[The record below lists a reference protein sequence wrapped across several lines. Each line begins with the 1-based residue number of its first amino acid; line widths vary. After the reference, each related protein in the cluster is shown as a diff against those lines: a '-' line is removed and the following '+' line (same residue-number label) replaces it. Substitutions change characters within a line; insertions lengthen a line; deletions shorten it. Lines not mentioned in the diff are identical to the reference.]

1 MLERDIGIDGV
12 HVRHT
17 LVLIKTSD
25 RTITR
30 FLPSITQRLSSFFDT
45 NFRSLGPGEPLA
57 RASNET
63 GVGKN
68 GEKYADFRPVNHISE
83 TIENRHT
90 VTIIDFDY

>member
-30 FLPSITQRLSSFFDT
+30 FLPSITQRL
-45 NFRSLGPGEPLA
+45 
-57 RASNET
+57 
-63 GVGKN
+63 
-68 GEKYADFRPVNHISE
+68 
-83 TIENRHT
+83 
-90 VTIIDFDY
+90 

>member
-1 MLERDIGIDGV
+1 VTVPLRVFTIDNPA
-12 HVRHT
+12 T
-17 LVLIKTSD
+17 LV
-25 RTITR
+25 
-30 FLPSITQRLSSFFDT
+30 FFDT

-57 RASNET
+57 RASNES
-63 GVGKN
+63 GVDKN